1 MLGLLPAFA
10 GIDPTYAVTNGV
22 MGEAI
27 MQLGYVGLGNMGAAL
42 ARRLLRKDKMRIYD
56 LRPEAMA
63 ALAEQGGIA
72 SQSPKALAAQCDLVM
87 TCLPTSR
94 EVREAIFGSGGLAS
108 GLKPGGIIADMTT
121 GDPNATRE
129 MAAELAKS
137 GITLI
142 DAPVSGG
149 PHGADAG
156 TIAIMVGAPA
166 EVYQRVA
173 PVFQTISPNI
183 FHCGDVGTG
192 HTMKLV
198 NNVVAASVRMVTFE
212 AVTMGIK
219 AGLSLE
225 TCAQVLAKGSARSYT
240 TEITLPKFVKG
251 ELKTNFTL
259 ALMLKDVK
267 LATELGSAAAS
278 PMPVCN
284 LVREMF
290 QIAHNELGGNADV
303 NALIHVLERQ
313 SQVAFAPKA

>member
-1 MLGLLPAFA
+1 
-10 GIDPTYAVTNGV
+10 
-22 MGEAI
+22 

-42 ARRLLRKDKMRIYD
+42 ARRLLRKDKMRVYD

-63 ALAEQGGIA
+63 RLADRGAIA
-72 SQSPKALAAQCDLVM
+72 SQSPKALAAESDLVM
-87 TCLPTSR
+87 TCLPTSN
-94 EVREAIFGSGGLAS
+94 EVREVIFGSDGLAS
-108 GLKPGGIIADMTT
+108 GLKKGSIVADMTT
-121 GDPNATRE
+121 GDPNATRA
-129 MAAELAKS
+129 MAKKLAEA

-166 EVYQRVA
+166 DIYARVQ
-173 PVFQTISPNI
+173 PVFETISPNI
-183 FHCGDVGTG
+183 FHCGEVGTG

-198 NNVVAASVRMVTFE
+198 NNVVAASVRMATFE

-225 TCAQVLAKGSARSYT
+225 TCARVLAKGSGRSYT

-251 ELKTNFTL
+251 ELKTNFAL
-259 ALMLKDVK
+259 GLMLKDVR
-267 LATELGSAAAS
+267 LATELGMASAA

-284 LVREMF
+284 LVREIF
-290 QIAHNELGGNADV
+290 QIAVNDQGADADV
-303 NALIHVLERQ
+303 NTLIRLHERQ
-313 SQVAFAPKA
+313 AKVEFAPKG

>member
-1 MLGLLPAFA
+1 
-10 GIDPTYAVTNGV
+10 
-22 MGEAI
+22 

-42 ARRLLRKDKMRIYD
+42 ARRLLRKDKMRVYD
-56 LRPEAMA
+56 LRPETMA
-63 ALAEQGGIA
+63 RLADQGGIA
-72 SQSPKALAAQCDLVM
+72 SQSPKALAAESDMVM

-94 EVREAIFGSGGLAS
+94 EVREVIFGADGLAA
-108 GLKPGGIIADMTT
+108 GLKKGGIIADMTT
-121 GDPNATRE
+121 GDPNATRA
-129 MAAELAKS
+129 MAKELARS

-166 EVYQRVA
+166 DIYARVE
-173 PVFQTISPNI
+173 PVFQTISPNV

-198 NNVVAASVRMVTFE
+198 NNVIAASVRMATFE

-219 AGLSLE
+219 NGLSLE
-225 TCAQVLAKGSARSYT
+225 TCARVLAKGSARSYT

-259 ALMLKDVK
+259 ELMHKDVR
-267 LATELGSAAAS
+267 LATELGVASAS

-284 LVREMF
+284 LVREVF
-290 QIAHNELGGNADV
+290 QMAVNELGGPSDV
-303 NALIHVLERQ
+303 NALIHMYERQ
-313 SQVAFAPKA
+313 SKVDFAPKA

>member
-1 MLGLLPAFA
+1 
-10 GIDPTYAVTNGV
+10 
-22 MGEAI
+22 

-42 ARRLLRKDKMRIYD
+42 ARRLLRQHKMRLYD
-56 LRPEAMA
+56 LRPQTMA
-63 ALAEQGGIA
+63 RLAELGGIA
-72 SQSPKALAAQCDLVM
+72 CQSPKALAAECDLVM
-87 TCLPTSR
+87 TCLPTSA
-94 EVREAIFGSGGLAS
+94 EVRDAIFSADGLAA
-108 GLKPGGIIADMTT
+108 GLKKGSIIADMTT
-121 GDPNATRE
+121 GDPNATRA
-129 MAAELAKS
+129 MANDLKGA

-166 EVYQRVA
+166 DVFARLQ
-173 PVFQTISPNI
+173 PVFETISPNI
-183 FHCGDVGTG
+183 FHCGDIGTG

-198 NNVVAASVRMVTFE
+198 NNVVAASVRMATFE

-225 TCAQVLAKGSARSYT
+225 TCSRVLAKGSARSYT

-259 ALMLKDVK
+259 GLMHKDVR
-267 LATELGSAAAS
+267 LATELGVASAA

-284 LVREMF
+284 LVREIF
-290 QIAHNELGGNADV
+290 QIALNEQGADADV
-303 NALIHVLERQ
+303 NCLIHLHERLA
-313 SQVAFAPKA
+313 QVRFAPKQ

>member
-1 MLGLLPAFA
+1 
-10 GIDPTYAVTNGV
+10 
-22 MGEAI
+22 

-42 ARRLLRKDKMRIYD
+42 ARRLLRKDKMRVYD
-56 LRPEAMA
+56 LRPETMA
-63 ALAEQGGIA
+63 RLADQGGIA
-72 SQSPKALAAQCDLVM
+72 SQSPKALAAESDMVM

-94 EVREAIFGSGGLAS
+94 EVREVIFGADGLAA
-108 GLKPGGIIADMTT
+108 GLKKGGIIADMTT
-121 GDPNATRE
+121 GDPNATRA
-129 MAAELAKS
+129 MAKELARS

-149 PHGADAG
+149 PHGSDAG

-166 EVYQRVA
+166 DIYARVE
-173 PVFQTISPNI
+173 PVFQTISPNV

-198 NNVVAASVRMVTFE
+198 NNVIAASVRMATFE

-219 AGLSLE
+219 NGLSLE
-225 TCAQVLAKGSARSYT
+225 TCARVLAKGSARSYT

-259 ALMLKDVK
+259 ELMHKDVR
-267 LATELGSAAAS
+267 LATELGVASAS

-284 LVREMF
+284 LVREVF
-290 QIAHNELGGNADV
+290 QMAVNELGGPSDV
-303 NALIHVLERQ
+303 NALIHMYERQ
-313 SQVAFAPKA
+313 SKVDFAPKA

>member
-1 MLGLLPAFA
+1 
-10 GIDPTYAVTNGV
+10 
-22 MGEAI
+22 

-42 ARRLLRKDKMRIYD
+42 ARRLLRKDKMRVYD
-56 LRPEAMA
+56 LRPETMER
-63 ALAEQGGIA
+63 LAGQGGVA
-72 SQSPKALAAQCDLVM
+72 SQSPKALAAESDMVM

-94 EVREAIFGSGGLAS
+94 EVERVIFGADGLAA
-108 GLKPGGIIADMTT
+108 GLKKGGIIADMTT
-121 GDPNATRE
+121 GDPNATRA
-129 MAAELAKS
+129 MAKEVAKS

-166 EVYQRVA
+166 AIYARVE
-173 PVFQTISPNI
+173 PVFQTISPNV

-198 NNVVAASVRMVTFE
+198 NNVIAASVRMATFE

-219 AGLSLE
+219 NGLSLE
-225 TCAQVLAKGSARSYT
+225 TCARVLAKGSARSYT

-259 ALMLKDVK
+259 ELMHKDVR
-267 LATELGSAAAS
+267 LATELGMASAS

-284 LVREMF
+284 LVREVF
-290 QIAHNELGGNADV
+290 QMAVNELGGPSDV
-303 NALIHVLERQ
+303 NALIHMYERQ
-313 SQVAFAPKA
+313 SKVDFAPKA